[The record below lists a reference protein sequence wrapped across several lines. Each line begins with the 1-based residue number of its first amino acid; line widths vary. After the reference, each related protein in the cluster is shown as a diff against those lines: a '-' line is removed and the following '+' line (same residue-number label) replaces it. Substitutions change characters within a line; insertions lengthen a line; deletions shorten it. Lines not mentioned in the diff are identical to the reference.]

1 MCRFLWILYKIAQK
15 SMKTILQMNKIYNK
29 LIQNMNDLF
38 LVVVLI
44 LKLICFI
51 WDTKYSR
58 IDQVKFVEDSL

>member
-58 IDQVKFVEDSL
+58 MDQVKFVEDSL